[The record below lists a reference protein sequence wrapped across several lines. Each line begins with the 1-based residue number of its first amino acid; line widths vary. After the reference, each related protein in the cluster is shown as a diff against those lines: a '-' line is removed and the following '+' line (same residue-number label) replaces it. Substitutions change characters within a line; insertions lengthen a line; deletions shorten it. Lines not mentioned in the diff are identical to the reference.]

1 MQHIA
6 ASLEFLRVL
15 LYFGEN
21 LELIIICFY
30 VLFFPKGQEGAAG
43 LHGISGN
50 TGSQVHTDC
59 SIIKEPR

>member
-1 MQHIA
+1 MQHIT

-30 VLFFPKGQEGAAG
+30 VLFFFRRVK
-43 LHGISGN
+43 
-50 TGSQVHTDC
+50 
-59 SIIKEPR
+59 KEPPDYMGSVEIQVLRYILTAQL

>member
-1 MQHIA
+1 MQHIT

-30 VLFFPKGQEGAAG
+30 VFFFRRVK
-43 LHGISGN
+43 
-50 TGSQVHTDC
+50 
-59 SIIKEPR
+59 KEPPVYMGSVEIQVLRYILTAQL